1 MRALFLLVVLFSTVI
16 SSYSFAHLDKL
27 KRMDHS
33 SHDHMND
40 KAAISI
46 VITSAQKMTFED
58 LGYKLGQLPASWKN
72 ITVADVKVLS
82 DAGGVYIVSAINAE
96 INKTLYFQIA
106 DDGDVIVVSESNVF

>member
-33 SHDHMND
+33 RHDHMND
-40 KAAISI
+40 KAAISPCVRI

-58 LGYKLGQLPASWKN
+58 LGYKPVRWL
-72 ITVADVKVLS
+72 
-82 DAGGVYIVSAINAE
+82 
-96 INKTLYFQIA
+96 F
-106 DDGDVIVVSESNVF
+106 